1 MDALTRKLAR
11 RALLRATAGSFA
23 GMLLARLL
31 AVGDAFGAAPKAAK
45 RQKSIVLLWMNG
57 GPSHV
62 DTWDPKPGT
71 PQGGP
76 TKAIKTAVPDLSISE
91 HMPQLAQQAKKLC
104 VVRSG
109 ASKEGNHQRAR
120 YLMHTGY
127 APNPTVQHP
136 SLGGWASTL
145 LDDAS
150 TGLPAFVSIGGP
162 SAGAGFLGVQNG
174 PFIVQKAGDLP
185 QNVSSGADATRFENR
200 RQILERMESRFAG
213 ETGDAKVDGRRA
225 LYAKAIRM
233 MQSPGIKAFDPSDEP
248 EALKKDYGAT
258 DFGRGCLVARRLVEA
273 GARFVEVTLDGWDTH
288 ADNFGRTKK
297 LMETLDPAM
306 STLLRDL
313 EARKLLDSTLV
324 VWLGDFGRTPK
335 INANDGRD
343 HHTSAWSAVLAGGGA
358 RGGVVYGATDPVGEK
373 VVGNPVSVPNLL
385 ATIVQLVGI
394 DPGETRT
401 SPAGRPIAVTDDG
414 APIQELIR

>member
-1 MDALTRKLAR
+1 
-11 RALLRATAGSFA
+11 
-23 GMLLARLL
+23 
-31 AVGDAFGAAPKAAK
+31 
-45 RQKSIVLLWMNG
+45 
-57 GPSHV
+57 
-62 DTWDPKPGT
+62 
-71 PQGGP
+71 
-76 TKAIKTAVPDLSISE
+76 
-91 HMPQLAQQAKKLC
+91 MPQLAQQAKKLC
-104 VVRSG
+104 VVRG
-109 ASKEGNHQRAR
+109 GTSKEGNHQRAQ

-136 SLGGWASTL
+136 SLGGWASML
-145 LDDAS
+145 LGDAQ

-185 QNVSSGADATRFENR
+185 QNVSSDSDATRFENR
-200 RQILERMESRFAG
+200 RQILERMESRFGA

-233 MQSPGIKAFDPSDEP
+233 MQSPRIKAFDLADEP
-248 EALKKDYGAT
+248 EATKKDYGAT
-258 DFGRGCLVARRLVEA
+258 DFGRGCLAARRLVEA

-288 ADNFGRTKK
+288 KDNFGRTKK

-306 STLLRDL
+306 SALLRDL

-324 VWLGDFGRTPK
+324 VWMGDFGRTPR

-343 HHTSAWSAVLAGGGA
+343 HHPGSWSAVLAGGGA
-358 RGGVVYGATDPVGEK
+358 RGGVVYGATDAAGDK
-373 VVGNPVSVPNLL
+373 VASKPVSVPNLL

-401 SPAGRPIAVTDDG
+401 SPAGRPIAITDSG
-414 APIQELIR
+414 APIKELIA

>member
-1 MDALTRKLAR
+1 MDALSRKIAR

-31 AVGDAFGAAPKAAK
+31 AADDAFAAAPSGAK

-57 GPSHV
+57 GPSHL

-71 PQGGP
+71 PRAGP
-76 TKAIKTAVPDLSISE
+76 MKAIKTAAPDLSISE
-91 HMPQLAQQAKKLC
+91 HMPLLAQQAQKLC

-109 ASKEGNHQRAR
+109 MSKEGNHQRAQ

-136 SLGGWASTL
+136 SIGGWASML
-145 LDDAS
+145 LGDAS
-150 TGLPAFVSIGGP
+150 NGLPAFVSIGGP

-185 QNVSSGADATRFENR
+185 QNVSSEADATRFESR

-233 MQSPGIKAFDPSDEP
+233 MQSPRVKAFDLSDEP
-248 EALKKDYGAT
+248 ESVKKDYGAT
-258 DFGRGCLVARRLVEA
+258 DFGRGCLAARRLVEA

-288 ADNFGRTKK
+288 KDNFTRTKK
-297 LMETLDPAM
+297 LMDTLDPAM
-306 STLLRDL
+306 SALLKDL

-324 VWLGDFGRTPK
+324 VWMGDFGRTPK

-343 HHTSAWSAVLAGGGA
+343 HHPGSWSAVLAGGGA
-358 RGGVVYGATDPVGEK
+358 RGGLVYGATDAAGDK
-373 VVGNPVSVPNLL
+373 VVSKPASVPNLL
-385 ATIVQLVGI
+385 ATIVQLLGI

-401 SPAGRPIAVTDDG
+401 SPAGRPIGVTDDG
-414 APIQELIR
+414 AAIKELIA